1 MKVEILNKEELQK
14 IFKDWGTAACMC
26 YDTPSKFAERVG
38 KSCLE
43 SGHFSGSRGNYIKFK
58 ITGVPRALVDQ
69 MVRHEVGVFKN
80 VESGRYVNFSDFD
93 YYTPSIIEKDEI
105 LSKLYHKH
113 MQNTKTV
120 YSDIVDRL
128 AELGYKG
135 EKAYEVARGVSPM
148 NYETGLVIGFTIEAL
163 INFMHKRLCV
173 CSQDHIRKLAK
184 LMKQE
189 VVEILPEL
197 ETYLVAI
204 CDANGWCPESPKRTC
219 NKYPQKEVVL
229 ELVKN
234 YKKENKNG

>member
-1 MKVEILNKEELQK
+1 
-14 IFKDWGTAACMC
+14 
-26 YDTPSKFAERVG
+26 
-38 KSCLE
+38 
-43 SGHFSGSRGNYIKFK
+43 
-58 ITGVPRALVDQ
+58 
-69 MVRHEVGVFKN
+69 
-80 VESGRYVNFSDFD
+80 
-93 YYTPSIIEKDEI
+93 
-105 LSKLYHKH
+105 
-113 MQNTKTV
+113 
-120 YSDIVDRL
+120 
-128 AELGYKG
+128 
-135 EKAYEVARGVSPM
+135 M